1 MVRISHFT
9 FTQKTIFHFAP
20 NVFLHTCSQALKAS
34 LQIPLLCWFL
44 SIRFIK
50 FWLKYR
56 WSLVKKKR
64 RISRVALVYDSS
76 PLCCALSQ
84 LALLPHHHHLRP
96 SSFSFWYFSPLW
108 TQLSQ
113 PECHRWWQCQGRGF
127 VRWRTR
133 DDDRIFA
140 SEEEIKENC
149 PQVNNCWGSA
159 AEPGVLN
166 ILWLVTCISGQDMGH
181 SCGRWGN
188 MVSWWFNNSSIAR
201 SRLCSGGNNI
211 QLPSEWFWSRTGH
224 FKLILELRW
233 MWTVCCL

>member
-84 LALLPHHHHLRP
+84 LALLPHHLHLRP

-159 AEPGVLN
+159 ADPGDWSPAYLAKTWGTAVEDGATWFLGGSTTPAS
-166 ILWLVTCISGQDMGH
+166 LDPGFARVATASSCHLSDFDQEQDIS
-181 SCGRWGN
+181 N
-188 MVSWWFNNSSIAR
+188 
-201 SRLCSGGNNI
+201 
-211 QLPSEWFWSRTGH
+211 
-224 FKLILELRW
+224 
-233 MWTVCCL
+233 